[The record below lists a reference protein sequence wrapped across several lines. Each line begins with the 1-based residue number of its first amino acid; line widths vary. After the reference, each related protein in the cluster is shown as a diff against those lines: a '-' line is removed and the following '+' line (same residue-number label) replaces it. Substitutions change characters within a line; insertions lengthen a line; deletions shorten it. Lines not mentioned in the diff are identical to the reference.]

1 MLVSLHIE
9 NIAVIKC
16 VDIDFSNGFTSLTGE
31 TGAGKSILIDSINFL
46 LGARSSRELIRSG
59 EDKALVSA
67 MFSGFNENIKS
78 VFAENDIFPDEDGN
92 LFISRTITVDGRTQS
107 KINGRSVSSS
117 TVKEI
122 APMLVNI
129 HGQND
134 SLRLLEDE
142 NHIVFLDAYAKNHDI
157 LKDYLEKYNILKIAK
172 EALSELK
179 TKQAE
184 KSRREAELKST
195 LKLLESAKIKPGEEE
210 KLLEE
215 KKIVANSEKI
225 SKQTSFVWRAIKG
238 SEKVNAVY
246 ILDRCAT
253 ALMQISDSLPQ
264 AEELALRL
272 KDLQYEAEDIAET
285 VYDFAGD
292 LNEDPSERLDRIEGR
307 IATIQKLKKHFTT
320 DENGLVELLVKTKQ
334 ELSILDNLEDEF
346 LNAEKVFKEA
356 EADATKAAIKL
367 RESRIAAAKVLI
379 PLVLSELEFLDMEKV
394 VFDIEISD
402 TNKLS
407 QNGADN
413 VVFLISA
420 NRGEAPRP
428 ISKIASGGELARIML
443 AIKTVFAE
451 AFGVHTVIY
460 DEVDTGVSGKTARKI
475 GIKLKQSAKSTQT
488 VCVTHSAQIASLADT
503 HMLISKNTVGER
515 TETSVRIIEAED
527 RTKEIARILGGV
539 TISEN
544 MMVSAR
550 ELIDEGKKI
559 LI

>member
-16 VDIDFSNGFTSLTGE
+16 VDIDFLEGFTSLTGE

-67 MFSGFNENIKS
+67 MFCGFDENIES
-78 VFAENDIFPDEDGN
+78 FFRENDITADEDGN
-92 LFISRTITVDGRTQS
+92 LFISRTITADGRTQS

-117 TVKEI
+117 TVKAI
-122 APMLVNI
+122 APLLVNI

-142 NHIVFLDAYAKNHDI
+142 NHIVFLDAYAKNQDI
-157 LKDYLEKYNILKIAK
+157 LKDYLEKYNNLKSAK
-172 EALSELK
+172 DFLSELEVK
-179 TKQAE
+179 RNE
-184 KSRREAELKST
+184 KAKREAELKNT
-195 LKLLESAKIKPGEEE
+195 LKLLESAKIKAGEED

-215 KKIVANSEKI
+215 KKIVANAEKI
-225 SKQTSFVWRAIKG
+225 SKQTMFVWRAIKG
-238 SEKVNAVY
+238 SDKANAVY
-246 ILDRCAT
+246 ILDKCAT
-253 ALMQISDSLPQ
+253 ALMQISESLPQ

-272 KDLQYEAEDIAET
+272 KNLQYEAEDIADT
-285 VYDFAGD
+285 VYDFASD
-292 LNEDPSERLDRIEGR
+292 LSDDPSERLDRIESR
-307 IATIQKLKKHFTT
+307 IALIQKLKKHFAT
-320 DENGLVELLVKTKQ
+320 DENGLTELLISSKK
-334 ELSILDNLEDEF
+334 ELATLENLDDEF
-346 LNAEKVFKEA
+346 LKAENSYKDA
-356 EADATKAAIKL
+356 EAMAITSAKAL
-367 RESRIAAAKVLI
+367 RESRKSAAKTLI

-394 VFDIEISD
+394 VFDIKITDTDKLTSNGSD
-402 TNKLS
+402 
-407 QNGADN
+407 D

-420 NRGEAPRP
+420 NRGEMPRP

-515 TETSVRIIEAED
+515 TETSVKVVEGED
-527 RTKEIARILGGV
+527 RAKEIARILGGV

-559 LI
+559 